1 MHGPYRYTEPA
12 RLLCANQRAELPVSD
27 AQPRIEIVYCR
38 QCGFALRA
46 GWLAQ
51 ELLRAFEDELGEVA
65 LRPGSG
71 GHFIVR
77 LDKDCLFSRREAGR
91 FPEAKEIK
99 RMIRDRIGSEKR
111 FGHRERTAADE
122 DSSA

>member
-1 MHGPYRYTEPA
+1 MSVQA
-12 RLLCANQRAELPVSD
+12 
-27 AQPRIEIVYCR
+27 PRIEIEYCR

-51 ELLRAFEDELGEVA
+51 ELLRAFEDELAEVA
-65 LRPGSG
+65 LVPGSG

-77 LDKDCLFSRREAGR
+77 LDQDCLFSRREAGR

-99 RMIRDRIGSEKR
+99 LLIRDRLGSDKR
-111 FGHRERTAADE
+111 FGHRERAAATPDQT
-122 DSSA
+122 S

>member
-1 MHGPYRYTEPA
+1 MSD
-12 RLLCANQRAELPVSD
+12 VS
-27 AQPRIEIVYCR
+27 AQQPRVEIEYCR

-51 ELLRAFEDELGEVA
+51 ELLRAFEDDLGQVA
-65 LRPGSG
+65 LVPGSG

-77 LDKDCLFSRREAGR
+77 LNQDCLFSRREAGR

-99 RMIRDRIGSEKR
+99 VMIRDRLGSDKR
-111 FGHRERTAADE
+111 FGHRERSTGAQDP
-122 DSSA
+122 SR

>member
-1 MHGPYRYTEPA
+1 MH
-12 RLLCANQRAELPVSD
+12 
-27 AQPRIEIVYCR
+27 QPRIEIEYCR

-51 ELLRAFEDELGEVA
+51 ELLRAFEDELSEVA

-77 LDKDCLFSRREAGR
+77 LDDQCLFSRRDAGR
-91 FPEAKEIK
+91 FPEAKELK
-99 RMIRDRIGSEKR
+99 LLIRDRIGSDKR
-111 FGHRERTAADE
+111 FGHRERSAAG
-122 DSSA
+122 DSPAS

>member
-1 MHGPYRYTEPA
+1 M
-12 RLLCANQRAELPVSD
+12 SD
-27 AQPRIEIVYCR
+27 GQPRIEIEYCR

-77 LDKDCLFSRREAGR
+77 LDQDCLFSRREAGR

-111 FGHRERTAADE
+111 FGHRERNAADE
-122 DSSA
+122 DYSG